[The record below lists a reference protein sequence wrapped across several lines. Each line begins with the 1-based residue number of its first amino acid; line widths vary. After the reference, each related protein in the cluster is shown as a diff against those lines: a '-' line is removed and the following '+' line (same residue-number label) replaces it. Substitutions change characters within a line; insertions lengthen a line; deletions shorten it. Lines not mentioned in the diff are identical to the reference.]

1 MTPCDFRYLG
11 WYSGNAESPAG
22 APVGRSRLAAAFG
35 LLLWLAASGCSSA
48 PGDVLSADLGTPG
61 GGSAPDL
68 ARVEPVRVTV
78 NIDGMGRVF
87 STPPGIDCPGTC
99 STRVLPS
106 VKLSLRAEA
115 GMRASFVEW
124 TGACA
129 GSNPSCVPP
138 LNRDVAVTANFGP
151 RRCSAD
157 AWCNEEPLP
166 MEVAQLNRVYGSSD
180 HDVWAVG
187 SAGVVVHYPGLRWY
201 LVDAKTG
208 QNLVG
213 LWGSGATDLW
223 TAGGGQT
230 LLHGDGTSFVAALP
244 PAMPAIFSLWGAQKT
259 DIWAFSGSP
268 FSGAYFWHY
277 DGAAWQKVTVGS
289 SATILGI
296 WGSSVSDIWGVG
308 SLGQMLH
315 FTGRT
320 WDSVTAVT
328 KNDLND
334 IWGDSPG
341 NIWAVG
347 NAGTVL
353 HYDGATWQSVPSGT
367 SASLRGIW
375 GFGSRALWIVGD
387 RGTLLR
393 WDGHSLIPVQSGT
406 LQALRGI
413 WGSDEKNLWAVG
425 DAVILR
431 YQPEP

>member
-1 MTPCDFRYLG
+1 MTSCDFRSIG
-11 WYSGNAESPAG
+11 RAKGDAPRHAG
-22 APVGRSRLAAAFG
+22 GRSGRSRLAAGLG
-35 LLLWLAASGCSSA
+35 LLFWLAAGGCSSA
-48 PGDVLSADLGTPG
+48 PSDILSTDLGQPG
-61 GGSAPDL
+61 GGPAPDL

-78 NIDGMGRVF
+78 NIDGMGRVV

-99 STRVLPS
+99 TLRVLPGA
-106 VKLSLRAEA
+106 KLSLRAEA
-115 GMRASFVEW
+115 ELRASFVEW
-124 TGACA
+124 TGTCA
-129 GSNPSCVPP
+129 GSNPVCLPP
-138 LNRDVAVTANFGP
+138 LNRDVTVTANFGP
-151 RRCSAD
+151 RRCSTD

-187 SAGVVVHYPGLRWY
+187 SAGVVVHYTGTRFY
-201 LVDAKTG
+201 LVDALTG
-208 QNLVG
+208 QNLVA

-230 LLHGDGTSFVAALP
+230 LLHGDGTSFVSVLP
-244 PAMPAIFSLWGAQKT
+244 PALPAIFSLWGAQKN
-259 DIWAFSGSP
+259 DAWAFAGSP
-268 FSGAYFWHY
+268 FSGPYFLHY
-277 DGAAWQKVTVGS
+277 DGAAWQKVTVTG

-315 FTGRT
+315 YKGST
-320 WDSVTAVT
+320 WDGVASVTN
-328 KNDLND
+328 NDLND
-334 IWGDSPG
+334 IWGDTPG

-353 HYDGATWQSVPSGT
+353 HFDGATWQTMPSGT
-367 SASLRGIW
+367 SATLRGIW

-393 WDGHSLIPVQSGT
+393 WDGHGLVPAQSGT
-406 LQALRGI
+406 TQALRGI

-425 DAVILR
+425 DGVILR